1 MTDVIQNQDQAEP
14 ELSAADEQVLREL
27 TERARTGGLKLT
39 GEGGLLGRLTK
50 MVIEG
55 ALEGELDDHLGYGK
69 HDPEGRDGGNSR
81 NGRRAKT
88 VLTDTGPVEISVPR
102 DRDSSF
108 EPKIVARRQRRLTGV
123 DEMVISLSA
132 KGLTHGEIAAHLAE
146 VYGAEVSKQTITT
159 ITDRVM
165 EGLAEWQ
172 SRPLDPVYAVVFI
185 DAINVKIREGQVAN
199 RPIYLA
205 LGVTVDGERDVL
217 GLWAG
222 EHGDGE
228 GAKYWMRVCSEIK
241 NRGTRDVLMVV
252 CDGLKGL
259 PDAVNAVWEKTIVQ
273 TCIVHLL
280 RNSFRY
286 ASKRDWAQIARDLKP
301 VYNAASE
308 SEALDR
314 FAEFSG
320 KWEKRYP
327 AIIRLWENAW
337 AEFVPFLQF
346 DREIRTVIC
355 TTNAIESINARLRR
369 AVNAR
374 GHFLSVTWNQGPGS
388 GSLRYGLAGN
398 WKESPCPW
406 SSSRR
411 SGPCWAG
418 TSWRPAGCGSGP
430 TWDVHPGRSTLT
442 HAGWRSTWT
451 SASGR
456 TLTRPRPIAPTL
468 RCSSAS

>member
-1 MTDVIQNQDQAEP
+1 MTDVAEDRDQDGA
-14 ELSAADEQVLREL
+14 ELSAADEQLLREL
-27 TERARTGGLKLT
+27 TERARAGGLKLT
-39 GEGGLLGRLTK
+39 GEGGLLGKLTK
-50 MVIEG
+50 MVVEG

-69 HDPEGRDGGNSR
+69 HDPEGRDGGDSR

-88 VLTDTGPVEISVPR
+88 LLTETGPVEISVPR

-108 EPKIVARRQRRLTGV
+108 EPKIVAKRQRRLTGV

-165 EGLAEWQ
+165 DGLAEWQ
-172 SRPLDPVYAVVFI
+172 NRPLDPVYAVIFI

-199 RPIYLA
+199 RPLYLA
-205 LGVTVDGERDVL
+205 LGVTVDGQRDIL

-228 GAKYWMRVCSEIK
+228 GAKFWLRVLSEIK

-259 PDAVNAVWEKTIVQ
+259 PDAVNAAWEKAVVQ

-280 RNSFRY
+280 RNSFKY
-286 ASKRDWAQIARDLKP
+286 ASKRDWAEVAKDLKP
-301 VYNAASE
+301 VYTAP
-308 SEALDR
+308 SEAAALD
-314 FAEFSG
+314 ALPDFSA
-320 KWEKRYP
+320 KLEKRYP

-337 AEFVPFLQF
+337 AEFVPFLGF
-346 DREIRTVIC
+346 DNEIRTIIC

-369 AVNAR
+369 AGQGR
-374 GHFLSVTWNQGPGS
+374 GRLPTAQAP
-388 GSLRYGLAGN
+388 
-398 WKESPCPW
+398 PQ
-406 SSSRR
+406 
-411 SGPCWAG
+411 
-418 TSWRPAGCGSGP
+418 RPS
-430 TWDVHPGRSTLT
+430 
-442 HAGWRSTWT
+442 
-451 SASGR
+451 
-456 TLTRPRPIAPTL
+456 
-468 RCSSAS
+468 